1 MIAQLRGK
9 LAQKDPAR
17 VVVDVNGVG
26 YEVFVPLTT
35 FTALPDAGSDVSI
48 DIHTHVRED
57 MIALYGFST
66 RRERLIFER
75 LMTISGIGPKLAV
88 TILSGGSVQDLVTA
102 IKRGDL
108 ARLTAI
114 PGVGK
119 KTAERIILELRD
131 KLQDFA
137 EGPGLVRVDV
147 RDETT
152 LRRFHFDRRRWLRQQ
167 RVIVDDGRIAALRRD
182 PLARLL
188 ERASRLQRVGE
199 SFVCRLRIELAGHHQ
214 DALALR

>member
-1 MIAQLRGK
+1 MIAHLRGK

-35 FTALPDAGSDVSI
+35 FTVLPDPGSEVSI
-48 DIHTHVRED
+48 DVHTHVRED

-66 RRERLIFER
+66 RRERMIFEK

-88 TILSGGSVQDLVTA
+88 TILSGGSVEDLVAA
-102 IKRGDL
+102 IKRSDL
-108 ARLTAI
+108 ARLIAI

-119 KTAERIILELRD
+119 KTAERIILELKD

-137 EGPGLVRVDV
+137 EGPAKSAVESDV
-147 RDETT
+147 LSALENLGY
-152 LRRFHFDRRRWLRQQ
+152 LRAHAE
-167 RVIVDDGRIAALRRD
+167 AALRRAVDGDRD
-182 PLARLL
+182 PAFDVLFK
-188 ERASRLQRVGE
+188 RALQILTKG
-199 SFVCRLRIELAGHHQ
+199 
-214 DALALR
+214 